1 LQEIAVV
8 GAGGKM
14 GSWFTSYFAR
24 RRPLVSIY
32 DINRRSLKASRNI
45 RIAGSIKECVKS
57 ADLVLVCVPVR
68 LTPKV
73 VAECAKSMKAGAV
86 IAEISSVKHR
96 TFQALARLQRDLR
109 PLCIHPMFGPGASE
123 SKKYKVLLVPV
134 RNEEAE
140 LKTVHEM
147 FENVVVKMLPDAK
160 THDESMAMVLGL
172 TYFANV
178 IFAKVITRGNLELL
192 KEISGTTFGLQLL
205 LAESILTDEPD
216 LIVALIRENPLA
228 RKYIRQYLKEASATA
243 KLVSTTK
250 SSKGL
255 EADLRKVKS
264 RMQKQKDL
272 QQSYRRMYDISEG
285 LK

>member
-14 GSWFTSYFAR
+14 GLWFTSYFAG

-32 DINRRSLKASRNI
+32 DVNRRSLKASGNI

-96 TFQALARLQRDLR
+96 TFRALARVRRDLR

-140 LKTVHEM
+140 LKTAHEM
-147 FENVVVKMLPDAK
+147 FENMVVKMLSDAK
-160 THDESMAMVLGL
+160 THDESIAMVLGL

-178 IFAKVITRGNLELL
+178 VFAKVIAGGNLELL
-192 KEISGTTFGLQLL
+192 KEISGTTFGLQSL

-216 LIVALIRENPLA
+216 LIVALIRENPFA
-228 RKYIRQYLKEASATA
+228 RKYIRHYLKEASATVR
-243 KLVSTTK
+243 LVSTK

-264 RMQKQKDL
+264 RMQKQQDL
-272 QQSYRRMYDISEG
+272 QQSYRRLYDIIEG

>member
-14 GSWFTSYFAR
+14 GSWFTSYFAG

-32 DINRRSLKASRNI
+32 DVNRRWLKASGNI

-68 LTPKV
+68 LTPMV
-73 VAECAKSMKAGAV
+73 VAECTKSMKAGAV

-96 TFQALARLQRDLR
+96 TFQALARVRRDLR

-147 FENVVVKMLPDAK
+147 LENVVVKMLPDAK
-160 THDESMAMVLGL
+160 THDESIAIVLGV

-178 IFAKVITRGNLELL
+178 VFAKVIAGGNLELL
-192 KEISGTTFGLQLL
+192 KEISGTTFGLQSL

-216 LIVALIRENPLA
+216 LIVALIRENPYA
-228 RKYIRQYLKEASATA
+228 RKYIRRYLKEASATA
-243 KLVSTTK
+243 RLVSTK

-255 EADLRKVKS
+255 EAELRKVKL
-264 RMQKQKDL
+264 RMQKQQDL
-272 QQSYRRMYDISEG
+272 QQSYRRLYDMTEG